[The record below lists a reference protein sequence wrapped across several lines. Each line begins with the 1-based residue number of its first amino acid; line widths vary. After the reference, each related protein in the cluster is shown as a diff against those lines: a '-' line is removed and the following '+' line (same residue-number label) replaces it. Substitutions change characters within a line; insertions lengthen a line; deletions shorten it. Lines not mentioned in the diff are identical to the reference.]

1 MKYDFQTI
9 VNRNNT
15 NSLKWD
21 LFNDKYP
28 MWVADMDFK
37 VSPEIHDAVVNRANH
52 EVYGYSIVPDK
63 LYDSYIG
70 WWKNYGLEM
79 TKDELLFSI
88 GVMPSI
94 TSIIREFTDVGDD
107 IIIQTPV
114 YHVFFHVILNNG
126 RNVIENP
133 LIYDKDNLYYS
144 IDFDDL
150 EDKLSKPYT
159 KMMLLCNPHNPIGK
173 VWDKKDLIRIGILC
187 KKYNVILVSDEI
199 HCDLTNPG
207 IQYTPFASLSS
218 DLNDDVIEN
227 SITCISPTKT
237 FNIAGLKSSMV
248 YTGNREFH
256 EKLQK
261 RLITDFFSEP
271 NVFSIDGTVAAY
283 NSRDWLDELREVLYE
298 NKKMVNT
305 FLEENIPE
313 IKLVPSEA
321 TYLLWLDCS
330 DLNTDSETLS
340 EFLQSNL
347 SLFLSPGIQFGD
359 DGDSFLR
366 MNIACPEKLLN
377 EELNVFKK
385 GILSLKNNI

>member
-37 VSPEIHDAVVNRANH
+37 VAPEIHDAVVNRANH

-70 WWKNYGLEM
+70 WWKDYGLEM

-114 YHVFFHVILNNG
+114 YHVFFHVILHNG

-133 LIYDKDNLYYS
+133 LIYDKDNLSYS

-150 EDKLSKPYT
+150 EDKLSKPDT

-261 RLITDFFSEP
+261 RLTTDFFSEP

-298 NKKMVNT
+298 NKKMVNN

-340 EFLQSNL
+340 KFLQSNL